1 MGIAM
6 SEDLKKICLKSNLA
20 GTLDLGWEKK
30 KWEGTFGPDME
41 CLELGLNS

>member
-30 KWEGTFGPDME
+30 NGKVHLDLTWNV
-41 CLELGLNS
+41 LNWG